1 MSLMLKKEVILL
13 FLNTRSEP
21 LKIKQLKALKRRM
34 KPQHPARYLIEQDLN
49 KRSAGYWGEMEVD
62 KKLLRIDQEK
72 YYIISDLRLPNG
84 DGTYFQIDTLVLSTS
99 FFLIIDSKNIAGT
112 LYFDLINHQFYRII
126 SDGKTESFSD
136 PVSQVRLHQ
145 QQLFQWLKRNKFPT
159 SPIDFLV
166 TLTNPHSIFKILHPE
181 HPYAP
186 KICMIAGL
194 TWKID
199 DLANIYKKKII
210 TANDVRKIG
219 EALLKA
225 NTPPKPSEILHQYGI
240 SKNELLTGV
249 HCPECEYLPLIY
261 RVGKWGCPR
270 CRKSFKDAHILAVE
284 DYFLLIKP
292 SITNSEFR
300 KFLHMHSP
308 DTATVILKQLDLQ
321 VSSGKTRGRTYQ
333 KRDSTIEIV

>member
-1 MSLMLKKEVILL
+1 VILL
-13 FLNTRSEP
+13 FLNVRSEP
-21 LKIKQLKALKRRM
+21 LKIKQLKALKRRV
-34 KPQHPARYLIEQDLN
+34 KPQHPSRHLIEQDLN

-72 YYIISDLRLPNG
+72 YDIISDLRLPNG
-84 DGTYFQIDTLVLSTS
+84 DGTFFQIDTLVLSTS
-99 FFLIIDSKNIAGT
+99 LFLIIDSKNITGT
-112 LYFDLINHQFYRII
+112 LYFDLINHQFYRIN
-126 SDGKTESFSD
+126 SDGKMESFSD

-166 TLTNPHSIFKILHPE
+166 TLTNPHSIVKILQPE
-181 HPYAP
+181 HPYAS

-199 DLANIYKKKII
+199 DLANIYKKKIV

-225 NTPPKPSEILHQYGI
+225 NTPPNPSEILQQYKV

-249 HCPECEYLPLIY
+249 HCPDCEYLPLLY
-261 RVGKWGCPR
+261 RVGKWYCPR
-270 CRKSFKDAHILAVE
+270 CRKSFKDAHIPAVE
-284 DYFLLIKP
+284 DYFLINEPK
-292 SITNSEFR
+292 ITNAQLR
-300 KFLHMHSP
+300 QYLHISSP
-308 DTATVILKQLDLQ
+308 AVATNILRAMNLMI
-321 VSSGKTRGRTYQ
+321 SGKNKGRTYQ
-333 KRDSTIEIV
+333 KL